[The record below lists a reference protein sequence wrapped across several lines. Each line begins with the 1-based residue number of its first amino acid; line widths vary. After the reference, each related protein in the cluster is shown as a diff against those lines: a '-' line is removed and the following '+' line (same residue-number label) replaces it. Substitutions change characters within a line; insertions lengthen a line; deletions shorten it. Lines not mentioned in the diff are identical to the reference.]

1 MRKYYII
8 LIGLLSSVCLSGCTF
23 CTKSAVRQALKDR
36 YDQDF
41 TITEYS
47 HYFFPNILWQEGT
60 DTYMAYPDNNPDIR
74 FTGTAVSMKEEDVT
88 DTYVTWKVCN
98 KMEQLI
104 EENIGDVGFPYIVY
118 VQPQFTYTEITDPDI
133 SIQDFI
139 DQDGNNSYHIYLFST
154 KKIARE
160 QVLDVLSGTHGITGE
175 IDLYKTDELEKIK
188 EYIQKHEVLYSDFF
202 EDLAEEGY
210 LWEDISNSTYYLK
223 NWNG

>member
-1 MRKYYII
+1 MRKVYII
-8 LIGLLSSVCLSGCTF
+8 IGFLITMSLSGCTF
-23 CTKSAVRQALKDR
+23 CTKSTIRQVLKER

-41 TITEYS
+41 TITKYS
-47 HYFFPNILWQEGT
+47 HYFFLNILWQEGT

-139 DQDGNNSYHIYLFST
+139 AQDGNNSYHIYLFSS

-160 QVLDVLSGTHGITGE
+160 QVLDILSGIHRINGE
-175 IDLYKTDELEKIK
+175 IDLYKTDE
-188 EYIQKHEVLYSDFF
+188 
-202 EDLAEEGY
+202 
-210 LWEDISNSTYYLK
+210 
-223 NWNG
+223 

>member
-1 MRKYYII
+1 MRKVYII
-8 LIGLLSSVCLSGCTF
+8 IGFLITMSLSGCTF
-23 CTKSAVRQALKDR
+23 CTKSTIRQVLKER

-41 TITEYS
+41 TITKYS
-47 HYFFPNILWQEGT
+47 HYFFLNILWQEGT

-104 EENIGDVGFPYIVY
+104 EENIGDVGFP
-118 VQPQFTYTEITDPDI
+118 DI

-139 DQDGNNSYHIYLFST
+139 AQDGNNSYHIYLFSS

-160 QVLDVLSGTHGITGE
+160 QVLDILSGTHRINGE
-175 IDLYKTDELEKIK
+175 IDLYKTDELERIRD
-188 EYIQKHEVLYSDFF
+188 YIQKHEVLYSDFF
-202 EDLAEEGY
+202 ENLAGEGY
-210 LWEDISNSTYYLK
+210 LWGDVSNSTYYLK
-223 NWNG
+223 NWNE

>member
-1 MRKYYII
+1 MRKVYII
-8 LIGLLSSVCLSGCTF
+8 IGFLITMSLSGCTF
-23 CTKSAVRQALKDR
+23 CTKSTIRQVLKER

-41 TITEYS
+41 TITKYS
-47 HYFFPNILWQEGT
+47 HYFFLNILWQEGT

-139 DQDGNNSYHIYLFST
+139 AQDGNNSYHIYLFSS

-160 QVLDVLSGTHGITGE
+160 QVLDILSGIHRINGE

-202 EDLAEEGY
+202 EDLAGEGY